1 MSSIMLNQNYDLITC
16 YFYTNGPALYGPTI
30 NNIVKYM
37 RTFTTLFILTRS
49 APQYTYYQYYGHISD
64 TSSRLKMSNT
74 EIEFNKFNT
83 P

>member
-1 MSSIMLNQNYDLITC
+1 MLNQNYDLITC

-64 TSSRLKMSNT
+64 
-74 EIEFNKFNT
+74 IQVEFVFT
-83 P
+83 F